1 MSGSDEDTKMIN
13 KLRKDQNRGSMVRI
27 VETMLENAFQHAWKK
42 KTNFQSRQTEGH
54 TETTIKIID
63 IAPNVE

>member
-42 KTNFQSRQTEGH
+42 KQISKADKLKVIQKQQS
-54 TETTIKIID
+54 K
-63 IAPNVE
+63 